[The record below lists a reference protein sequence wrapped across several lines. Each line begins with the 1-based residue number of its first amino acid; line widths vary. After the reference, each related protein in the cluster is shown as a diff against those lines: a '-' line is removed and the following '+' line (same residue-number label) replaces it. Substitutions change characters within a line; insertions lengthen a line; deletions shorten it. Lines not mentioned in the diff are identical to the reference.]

1 MCYLKNRKHQININ
15 LKIKIYSMKTNH
27 LIISAI
33 AFSIMT
39 VSCSEK
45 TNSKPE
51 TKSHQNKEA
60 EAQRKKDENFKKE
73 AQADIDKLEAYTNN
87 DGFYDKF
94 EFLEDELT
102 GGGWYLYSEGCNKNE
117 THIEVPFAKNGFF
130 YLKAHFTGKDWL
142 FYKSITVSIDGKTNN
157 SSILSVGSDF
167 KVEKIG
173 GKGIYE
179 TAHFT
184 KPSLDMEIVRLIAE
198 NIDKKI
204 IVRFNGDE
212 INYDLTLSNSD
223 KQRIKD
229 CYMLARYLTY
239 NENEKLNYFGDGNK
253 VEHKLLLTDY
263 GAPDG
268 DIKALNY
275 TK

>member
-1 MCYLKNRKHQININ
+1 
-15 LKIKIYSMKTNH
+15 MKTNQ
-27 LIISAI
+27 LIISAFT
-33 AFSIMT
+33 FSLIV
-39 VSCSEK
+39 VSCGEKSNSE
-45 TNSKPE
+45 SEP
-51 TKSHQNKEA
+51 KSNQNTEVVDQK
-60 EAQRKKDENFKKE
+60 KKDENAKKE
-73 AQADIDKLEAYTNN
+73 AQADFDKLKEYTNK
-87 DGFYDKF
+87 DGFFDKF
-94 EFLEDELT
+94 ELIEDEVT
-102 GGGWYLYSEGCNKNE
+102 GGGWYLYSGCCKKNE

-157 SSILSVGSDF
+157 SSTLSVGSDF

-173 GKGIYE
+173 GKGVYE

-198 NIDKKI
+198 NIDKEI

-212 INYDLTLSNSD
+212 INYDLTLTKAD

-229 CYMLARYLTY
+229 CYMMARYTTY
-239 NENEKLNYFGDGNK
+239 QENEAYSYFGEGDK
-253 VEHKLLLTDY
+253 IEHKLLLTDH

-268 DIKALNY
+268 DIKAVNY

>member
-1 MCYLKNRKHQININ
+1 
-15 LKIKIYSMKTNH
+15 MKTNQ

-33 AFSIMT
+33 AFSMMT

-45 TNSKPE
+45 NNSEPE
-51 TKSHQNKEA
+51 TKSNQNKEV
-60 EAQRKKDENFKKE
+60 EAQRKKDENSKKE
-73 AQADIDKLEAYTNN
+73 AQADFDKLKAYTNK
-87 DGFYDKF
+87 DGFFDKF
-94 EFLEDELT
+94 ELIEDEVT
-102 GGGWYLYSEGCNKNE
+102 GGGWYLYSSCCKKNE

-142 FYKSITVSIDGKTNN
+142 FYKSITVSINGKTNN
-157 SSILSVGSDF
+157 SSILSVGSDFF

-212 INYDLTLSNSD
+212 INYDLTLTNED

-229 CYMLARYLTY
+229 CYMMARYTTY
-239 NENEKLNYFGDGNK
+239 QENETYSYFGDGDK
-253 VEHKLLLTDY
+253 IEHKLLLTDY